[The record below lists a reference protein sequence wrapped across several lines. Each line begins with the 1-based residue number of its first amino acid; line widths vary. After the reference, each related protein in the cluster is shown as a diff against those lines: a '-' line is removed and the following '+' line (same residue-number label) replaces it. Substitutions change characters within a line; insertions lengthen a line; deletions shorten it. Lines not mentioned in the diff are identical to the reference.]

1 MDNKIYINQSL
12 VKDLVKYQSGDLC
25 GLIFTNKWILQQFGN
40 GTKANTLG
48 HYFEYLCTGA
58 LAKGEINPP
67 KPEYTK
73 SGDLSTD
80 FKIAKE
86 QSIVFKE
93 LIEKLGI
100 KLVSAGDKVIADEKW
115 IGTLDILAQWESIGD
130 YIDLRLADYDFT
142 NNPEKKVIIDL
153 KYSGL
158 LEDKW
163 NQYGWHTDTLAK
175 KQGTM
180 LQAKHYKF
188 LFWKKYGFNPPFLFF
203 VFDTKEVG
211 KMKIFNIEIEDWE
224 LQQHEEFLE
233 KAKKY
238 FEYQLEKGFEP
249 KPKYESCM
257 KCKYATWCQFKI
269 NTPSVITIKP
279 E

>member
-1 MDNKIYINQSL
+1 MSEIYINQSL
-12 VKDLVKYQSGDLC
+12 VKDLIKYQNGTLC
-25 GLIFTNKWILQQFGN
+25 GLVFHNKWVLKQYGS
-40 GTKANTLG
+40 GTKSNSLG

-58 LAKGEINPP
+58 LAKGETEAP
-67 KPEYTK
+67 KPDYTK
-73 SGDLSTD
+73 TGALASD
-80 FKIAKE
+80 FELARK
-86 QSIVFKE
+86 QSLFFHE
-93 LIEKLGI
+93 LIKRFGI
-100 KLVSAGDKVIADEKW
+100 KLVSAGDKVLADNKW
-115 IGTLDILAQWESIGD
+115 IGTLDILAEWESVVD
-130 YIDLRLADYDFT
+130 YIDFEFED
-142 NNPEKKVIIDL
+142 NNPNKQVIIDL

-163 NQYGWHTDTLAK
+163 SEFGWHNDFLPK

-211 KMKIFNIEIEDWE
+211 KVKVINVEIDDWALE
-224 LQQHEEFLE
+224 QHEVFLE

-238 FEYQLEKGFEP
+238 FEHQLKIGFEP
-249 KPKYESCM
+249 KPTYESCS
-257 KCKYATWCQFKI
+257 KCQYANWCTFKI
-269 NTPSVITIKP
+269 TTPSVITIKP

>member
-1 MDNKIYINQSL
+1 MSDKIYINQSL
-12 VKDLVKYQSGDLC
+12 IKDLFKYQNDELC
-25 GLIFTNKWILQQFGN
+25 GLIFVNKWILKQFGG
-40 GTKANTLG
+40 GTKSNNLG

-58 LAKGEINPP
+58 LAKGESEPP

-73 SGDLSTD
+73 KGELTTD
-80 FKIAKE
+80 FQLAKE
-86 QSIVFKE
+86 QSKFFHE
-93 LIEKLGI
+93 LMSDLGI
-100 KLVSAGDKVIADEKW
+100 KLISAGDKIIADEKW
-115 IGTLDILAQWESIGD
+115 IGTLDILAEWKSFTD
-130 YIDLRLADYDFT
+130 YVEYDFK

-163 NQYGWHTDTLAK
+163 NQYGWHLDTLPR

-188 LFWKKYGFNPPFLFF
+188 LFWKKFGFNPPFLFF

-211 KMKIFNIEIEDWE
+211 RVKIINVEIEDWE
-224 LQQHEEFLE
+224 LEQYEDFLM
-233 KAKKY
+233 KAKNY
-238 FEYQLEKGFEP
+238 FEYQMNIGFLP
-249 KPKYESCM
+249 KPKYETCR
-257 KCKYATWCQFKI
+257 KCKYSEWCTFKI
-269 NTPSVITIKP
+269 TKPSIVTIKP